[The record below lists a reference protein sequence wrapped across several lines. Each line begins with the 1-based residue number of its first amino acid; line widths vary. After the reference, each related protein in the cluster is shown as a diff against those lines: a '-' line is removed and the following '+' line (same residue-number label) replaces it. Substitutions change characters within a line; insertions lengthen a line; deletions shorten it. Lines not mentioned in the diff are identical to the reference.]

1 MIVAEHREELQG
13 APEEWKELFRKHG
26 LWMYLDKTEVM
37 CVGKQVGA
45 KHQAGVKNCVHL
57 GGNISE
63 NGRVEVRNRIGETGA
78 G

>member
-1 MIVAEHREELQG
+1 M
-13 APEEWKELFRKHG
+13 KNN
-26 LWMYLDKTEVM
+26 LDKTEVM
-37 CVGKQVGA
+37 CVGKQRGA

-63 NGRVEVRNRIGETGA
+63 NGRVEVEVRNRIGETGA